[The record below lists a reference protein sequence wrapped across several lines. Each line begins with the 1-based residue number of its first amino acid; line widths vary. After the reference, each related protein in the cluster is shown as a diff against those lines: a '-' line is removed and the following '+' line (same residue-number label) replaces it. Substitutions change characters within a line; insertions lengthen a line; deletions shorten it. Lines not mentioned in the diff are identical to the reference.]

1 MSLKKPIRKKRKIMG
16 ASPSSSFSIQNDFT
30 PSMDSPVYTAPLEI
44 LEEIFHNL
52 PWEEVVRHCRLVSKQ
67 WKEVADSESLWRE
80 RCRREGYLPRNASMV
95 PNDWREF
102 YFLCKK
108 RRNLLKNTRAAE
120 KFKYWQLVSNG
131 GDRWKIEESMCP
143 HPNEA
148 VLQNFVTS
156 YGLCLKSQLIDLKSE
171 GYYPAFMD
179 LYQPAI
185 KISDW
190 YAARWDCACE
200 YTIKVELLNQ
210 KKKSIQTFEPETVH
224 IEQWSD
230 QQWHQMTHVFKNY
243 GPGVRYINF
252 VHGGKDS
259 QFWAGWYGVR
269 LADSSVEICPDVE

>member
-1 MSLKKPIRKKRKIMG
+1 MG
-16 ASPSSSFSIQNDFT
+16 ASPSSSSSSVQNDFT
-30 PSMDSPVYTAPLEI
+30 PSKDSPVYTAPMEI

-52 PWEEVVRHCRLVSKQ
+52 PCEEVVRHCRLVCKQ
-67 WKEVADSESLWRE
+67 WKEVADSESLWKE
-80 RCRREGYLPRNASMV
+80 RCRREGYLARNALV
-95 PNDWREF
+95 APNDWREF

-108 RRNLLKNTRAAE
+108 RRNLLKNTKAAE
-120 KFKYWQLVSNG
+120 KFKYWQIVANG
-131 GDRWKIEESMCP
+131 GDRWKIEKPMVK

-148 VLQNFVTS
+148 VKKNFVTS
-156 YGLCLKSQLIDLKSE
+156 FGMCLKSQLIDLTSE

-179 LYQPAI
+179 QYQPAI

-210 KKKSIQTFEPETVH
+210 KKKAIQTFEPEMVY
-224 IEQWSD
+224 IDQWND
-230 QQWHQMTHVFKNY
+230 QRWHQMTHVFKDY
-243 GPGVRYINF
+243 GPGVRYIHF

-269 LADSSVEICPDVE
+269 VADSSVEVCPDVE

>member
-1 MSLKKPIRKKRKIMG
+1 MG
-16 ASPSSSFSIQNDFT
+16 TAPSRLSSAQNDFT

-52 PWEEVVRHCRLVSKQ
+52 PCEEVVRHCRLVCKQ
-67 WKEVADSESLWRE
+67 WREVADSESLWRE
-80 RCRREGYLPRNASMV
+80 RCRRGGYSPRDASM
-95 PNDWREF
+95 PPADWREF

-108 RRNLLKNTRAAE
+108 RRNLLKNTKAEE
-120 KFKYWQLVSNG
+120 KFNHWEIVSNG
-131 GDRWKIEESMCP
+131 GDRWTIEESRLP

-148 VLQNFVTS
+148 VQENFVTS
-156 YGLCLKSQLIDLKSE
+156 YRMCLKSQLIDLKSE
-171 GYYPAFMD
+171 GYNPAFLD
-179 LYQPAI
+179 HYQPPI

-200 YTIKVELLNQ
+200 YTIKVELLDH
-210 KKKSIQTFEPETVH
+210 KKKCMHTFEPETVY
-224 IEQWSD
+224 IEQWND

-243 GPGVRYINF
+243 GPGVRYVHF

-269 LADSSVEICPDVE
+269 VTDSSVEICPEFE